1 MNKSFIF
8 KIIGIVVIAQV
19 ISCIVTLTIYSRLS
33 GEFRSCVIK
42 NANEF
47 YMDGREDMLKSTTEI
62 GAAVIKNI
70 YALQGKS
77 NEEKLML
84 AREIIRPVKFSKDG
98 YYFVYEAGTG
108 INKIHGSNKSLEDK
122 NLWNMTNPINREYTI
137 RELDKVAKENKMFY
151 TYQWT
156 KPGSDR
162 EFKKLGTAMSI
173 DGSNMWIGTGV
184 YLDEMDKE
192 ESELNKKATGVINKT
207 RSYLI
212 FGLLSFIV
220 IPALTVGIIWL
231 IYRKE
236 EKNAAA

>member
-1 MNKSFIF
+1 MNKGFVY
-8 KIIGIVVIAQV
+8 KVIGIVVIAQV
-19 ISCIVTLTIYSRLS
+19 ISCIVTLFIYSKLS
-33 GEFRSCVIK
+33 GEFKSCVIK

-47 YMDGREDMLKSTTEI
+47 YLEGREDMLKSATEI
-62 GAAVIKNI
+62 GAGVIKNI
-70 YALQGKS
+70 YTLPGKS

-122 NLWNMTNPINREYTI
+122 NLWNMANPINREYTI

-156 KPGSDR
+156 KPGSDMQ
-162 EFKKLGTAMSI
+162 FKKLGTAMSI
-173 DGSNMWIGTGV
+173 EGSNMWIGTGV

-192 ESELNKKATGVINKT
+192 ESELNKRAMGAINKT
-207 RSYLI
+207 RIYLI
-212 FGLLSFIV
+212 TGLLSFIV
-220 IPALTVGIIWL
+220 VSALTAGVIWL
-231 IYRKE
+231 LYRKE
-236 EKNAAA
+236 EKGAAA